1 MEVVLEK
8 YYVTDFLQKE
18 DFEENFI
25 YELLNGTIVKR
36 SAPNPLHQI
45 VSGNLFAI
53 LSKFVKDKNAG
64 IILYAPIDVILD
76 EGNLVVPDLVFVQ
89 ESRKNIITEKGIEGI
104 PDLVVEILSPSTARY
119 DRGEKMKL
127 YKKHQVPEYW
137 IIEPKMQVVEI
148 YTYQNGDYDLQE
160 YAMEKGLVKS
170 KVLRDLQFDVEQIF
184 KV

>member
-8 YYVTDFLQKE
+8 YFVTDFLQKE

-36 SAPNPLHQI
+36 SAPSLLHQ
-45 VSGNLFAI
+45 SI
-53 LSKFVKDKNAG
+53 LRKLVHIFEDYLAEKKLG
-64 IILYAPIDVILD
+64 EFFFAPIDVVLD
-76 EGNLVVPDLVFVQ
+76 EENLVIPDLVFVF
-89 ESRKNIITEKGIEGI
+89 ESKKDILKENYIAGI

-160 YAMEKGLVKS
+160 YAMEKGWVKS
-170 KVLRDLQFDVEQIF
+170 KILQDLQFDISEIF
-184 KV
+184 KT